1 MEMLGW
7 TDPLADQFQ
16 AVMNRYRAGIG
27 TGAAWRLHALGQSR
41 EQVTG
46 WLSDQSLVGGE
57 GWVTNR
63 MNFIEAPE
71 RAVLIWSY
79 WWGERVVA
87 PAWRRVEMARRP
99 DFLRYLYGRMH
110 SNSERADVPNRQGRT
125 MRSSHLIS
133 VAASLLL
140 LSACALSV
148 EHEERGARI
157 SDLEVQVD
165 HWAQAALDE
174 GVVAGISVAVEH
186 DGELLVAKGY
196 GMADLEQDVAASK
209 NTVYRIGSITKQFT
223 AAAIMQLVEAGQV
236 RLDAPIQ
243 EYVDFPTGD
252 HEVTVEQLLHHTSGI
267 KSYTGLG
274 EEWTRTVPLDIAH
287 DELLGMVVD
296 KPFDFSPG
304 EEWRYNN
311 SGYYLL
317 GVIVENVT
325 NGTYPD
331 YVEQTLAAP
340 LGLER
345 TTYCDEKR
353 LIPGRAEGYELEEGE
368 LVNDDSI
375 SMTQPFAAG
384 SLCSTVLDLLRWQAA
399 LESGEVVSD
408 DSYAQMTT
416 EGLLNDG
423 ESTGYG
429 YGLGVGEL
437 DGHLRVSHGG
447 GINGFVTHL
456 ASYPDDEPARGG
468 AHQHPRPDGG
478 PTQ

>member
-1 MEMLGW
+1 
-7 TDPLADQFQ
+7 
-16 AVMNRYRAGIG
+16 
-27 TGAAWRLHALGQSR
+27 
-41 EQVTG
+41 
-46 WLSDQSLVGGE
+46 
-57 GWVTNR
+57 
-63 MNFIEAPE
+63 
-71 RAVLIWSY
+71 
-79 WWGERVVA
+79 
-87 PAWRRVEMARRP
+87 
-99 DFLRYLYGRMH
+99 
-110 SNSERADVPNRQGRT
+110 

-165 HWAQAALDE
+165 QWAQEALDE
-174 GVVAGISVAVEH
+174 GAVAGISVAVEH
-186 DGELLVAKGY
+186 DGEILVAKGY

-267 KSYTGLG
+267 KSYTSLG
-274 EEWTRTVPLDIAH
+274 EEWTRTVPLDVTH
-287 DELLGMVVD
+287 EELLGLVVD
-296 KPFDFSPG
+296 EPFDFGPG
-304 EEWRYNN
+304 DEWRYNN

-325 NGTYPD
+325 DGTYPD

-353 LIPGRAEGYELEEGE
+353 LIPGRAEGYELEDGE
-368 LVNDDSI
+368 LVNDDPI

-384 SLCSTVLDLLRWQAA
+384 SMCSTVLDLLHWQAA
-399 LESGEVVSD
+399 LESGEVVSPE
-408 DSYAQMTT
+408 SYARMTT
-416 EGLLNDG
+416 EGTLNDG
-423 ESTGYG
+423 EATGYG
-429 YGLGVGEL
+429 YGLRVGDL

-456 ASYPDDEPARGG
+456 ASYPDDDLRVVVLTNTP
-468 AHQHPRPDGG
+468 G
-478 PTQ
+478 PTVGRLSEWIAREALGLPIVEIKDLPIDEAAAAPYLGTYDLGAVQLIVTYDGEHLVGEFVGQSTARLRYQGDHVFVSNIDDGIRVEFTVEGDAATGLNLTQGGETTEAPRVGQ